1 MAAERKGPMGS
12 RQFRL
17 FSLFGFEVKLDLS
30 WLLLALL
37 ISWSLGAGMFPAEF
51 PGLSSRTYAWM
62 GVIGALGVFFSI
74 VFHEFSHS
82 LVARHYGMQIKGIT
96 LFVFG
101 GIAEMEGEPPSPK
114 SEFLMAVAGPLAS
127 FLLAFVFSRI
137 EAIALLHEWPTPVV
151 GVSNALA
158 YINTVV
164 AIFNLVPAFP
174 LDGGR
179 MLRAAL
185 WHIKK
190 DMHAATRISSKMG
203 SVFGLVLI
211 FLGVFAFIQGNIIG
225 GMWWFLIGIF
235 VRGAAQSSYQHLVLH
250 DTLHEQSVSR
260 FMRRD
265 PETVPPSVTVRTFVE
280 DYVYQHHFKMF
291 PVVEKSKLLGS
302 VTINDIRKV
311 PREKWDSVTVQDVM
325 KPCSDDNTIS
335 ADMETEKL
343 LTSMMHPGRQSR
355 YMVVDDGQLVG
366 VIALKD
372 VLELIAL
379 KMEIEKPATSL

>member
-379 KMEIEKPATSL
+379 KMEIE